1 MTDAKHSF
9 IDVKQLDSLKAML
22 SYAFKTL
29 MPFWPFKNSGRVDVL
44 KKLFHIMAQVWLLL
58 PLIAWGYKYFT

>member
-9 IDVKQLDSLKAML
+9 INVKQLDSLKAML

-29 MPFWPFKNSGRVDVL
+29 MSFWPF
-44 KKLFHIMAQVWLLL
+44 
-58 PLIAWGYKYFT
+58 